1 MNDAE
6 RDKMLDLIENNLNNI
21 GFLTKIM
28 KEHTD
33 SHIKRDV
40 QNMYALFVL
49 CIVIVVFLVL
59 NSHSMAEYHK
69 TEQRVAV
76 LEEKVQKLE
85 AVLRK

>member
-21 GFLTKIM
+21 GFLTKTM

-40 QNMYALFVL
+40 QDMYALFVI

-59 NSHSMAEYHK
+59 NSHSMAEYRK
-69 TEQRVAV
+69 TEQRVTV
-76 LEEKVQKLE
+76 LEERIQKLE